1 MKKQTVVM
9 IVVLALLLIVAGCF
23 GIYYVGYKNDKKTE
37 NTELFS
43 CMPSEI
49 VEYSVNDGETAYKL
63 VKKDDMWSVA
73 DNSVAVLDQKKV
85 QDVVNSASRIVYLG
99 VLKKRDIKG
108 FEVIDIQSLD
118 LKLKDGTEVNFKFVG
133 VKDGICAVRMNDSEE
148 IYSVR
153 KSVWDILV
161 AKLDNFRVAL
171 VFEELKNIDEKISY
185 YSFTD
190 YDKTKTVVRTKT
202 AAEISASKSNRYMM
216 DAPYKKQVDDE
227 KFEQQIAVKISQIAA
242 AQYVDDFPENLED
255 YGLDEESRAVL
266 HFRWGD
272 AEETLY
278 LGTDLGGKV
287 HAIKNGQDGVFVIN
301 SSQLEFL
308 QTEPFY
314 ILESGILKSDTENI
328 YKVAVRTKDETF
340 DITSSGRN
348 GNNGQFF
355 VNGKVASEAAFST
368 ALEKL
373 SDVKIFSEL
382 ATVPEDTRDIV
393 IDVYFDNHTGVQTIS
408 LAAVGDKEYAAFING
423 KAEFAVKRETVEALI
438 EELEDISKNPMKID
452 EKG

>member
-9 IVVLALLLIVAGCF
+9 IVVLALLLLVAGCF
-23 GIYYVGYKNDKKTE
+23 GIHYGGYKNNKKTE

-49 VEYSVNDGETAYKL
+49 VEYSVNDGETAYRL
-63 VKKDDMWSVA
+63 VKEDSVWSVA

-85 QDVVNSASRIVYLG
+85 QDVVNSASRVVSLG
-99 VLKKRDIKG
+99 VLKKRDLKG
-108 FEVIDIQSLD
+108 FEVTNVQSLG
-118 LKLKDGTEVNFKFVG
+118 LKLKDGTEIGFKFVG
-133 VKDGICAVRMNDSEE
+133 VKDGMCAVRMNDSQE

-153 KSVWDILV
+153 KSVWDILIT
-161 AKLDNFRVAL
+161 KLDNFRVAL

-202 AAEISASKSNRYMM
+202 ANEISASKSNRYMM
-216 DAPYKKQVDDE
+216 ESPYKKQVDDE

-255 YGLDEESRAVL
+255 YGLDKESRAIL

-272 AEETLY
+272 KEETLY
-278 LGTDLGGKV
+278 LGTDIGGKV

-314 ILESGILKSDTENI
+314 ILESGILEADTEHI
-328 YKVAVRTKDETF
+328 YKVAVKTKGATF
-340 DITSSGRN
+340 DITSSGRDRN
-348 GNNGQFF
+348 DGHFF
-355 VNGKVASEAAFST
+355 VNGKVASKAAFSSV
-368 ALEKL
+368 LEKL
-373 SDVKIFSEL
+373 KDVKIFSEL
-382 ATVPEDTRDIV
+382 TTVPQNTKDIV

-408 LAAVGDKEYAAFING
+408 LVALGDKEYASFING
-423 KAEFAVKRETVEALI
+423 KAGFAIKRETIETLI

>member
-9 IVVLALLLIVAGCF
+9 IVVLALLLLVAGCF
-23 GIYYVGYKNDKKTE
+23 GIYYVGYMNNKKTE

-49 VEYSVNDGETAYKL
+49 VEYSVNDGENAYRL
-63 VKKDDMWSVA
+63 VKEDNVWSVA

-85 QDVVNSASRIVYLG
+85 QDVVNSASRIVSLG
-99 VLKKRDIKG
+99 VLKKRDLKG
-108 FEVIDIQSLD
+108 FEVTNVQSLG
-118 LKLKDGTEVNFKFVG
+118 LKLKDGTEIGFKFVG
-133 VKDGICAVRMNDSEE
+133 VNDGICAVRMNDSEE

-153 KSVWDILV
+153 KSVWDILIT
-161 AKLDNFRVAL
+161 KLDSFRVAL
-171 VFEELKNIDEKISY
+171 VFEELKSIDEKISY

-216 DAPYKKQVDDE
+216 ESPYEKQVDDE
-227 KFEQQIAVKISQIAA
+227 KFEQQIAVKISQIVA

-255 YGLDEESRAVL
+255 YGLDKESRAVL

-272 AEETLY
+272 KEETLY
-278 LGTDLGGKV
+278 LGTDIGGKV

-314 ILESGILKSDTENI
+314 ILEPGILKSDMEHI
-328 YKVAVRTKDETF
+328 YKVTVRTKDTNF
-340 DITSSGRN
+340 AITSSGRN

-355 VNGKVASEAAFST
+355 VNGKVASKVAFESV
-368 ALEKL
+368 LEKL
-373 SDVKIFSEL
+373 RDVEIFSEL
-382 ATVPEDTRDIV
+382 MTTPQNTKDIV
-393 IDVYFDNHTGVQTIS
+393 IDVYFDNQTGMQTIS
-408 LAAVGDKEYAAFING
+408 LAAVGDKEYGAFING
-423 KAEFAVKRETVEALI
+423 KAEFAVKCEAVDALL
-438 EELEDISKNPMKID
+438 EELKELSKNPMKID

>member
-9 IVVLALLLIVAGCF
+9 IVVLALLLLVAGCF
-23 GIYYVGYKNDKKTE
+23 GIYYIGYNSNKKTE
-37 NTELFS
+37 NAELFS

-63 VKKDDMWSVA
+63 VKEDNVWTVA

-85 QDVVNSASRIVYLG
+85 QDVVNSASRIVSLG
-99 VLKKRDIKG
+99 VLKKRDIKD
-108 FEVIDIQSLD
+108 FEVIDIQSLG
-118 LKLKDGTEVNFKFVG
+118 LKLKDGSTVGFKFVG

-153 KSVWDILV
+153 KSVWDILI

-190 YDKTKTVVRTKT
+190 YDKSKTVVRTKT
-202 AAEISASKSNRYMM
+202 ASEISASKSNRYMM
-216 DAPYKKQVDDE
+216 ETPYKKQIDDE

-255 YGLDEESRAVL
+255 YGLDEKSRAIL

-278 LGTDLGGKV
+278 LGTEIGGKI
-287 HAIKNGQDGVFVIN
+287 HAIKKGQDGVFVIN
-301 SSQLEFL
+301 AQQLEFL

-314 ILESGILKSDTENI
+314 ILESGILKSDTEHI
-328 YKVAVRTKDETF
+328 YKVLVRTKDETF

-355 VNGKVASEAAFST
+355 VNGKVASKAAFN
-368 ALEKL
+368 AVLEKL
-373 SDVKIFSEL
+373 GDVKIFSEL
-382 ATVPEDTRDIV
+382 TTVPQNTRDIV
-393 IDVYFDNHTGVQTIS
+393 IDVYFDNQTGVQTVS
-408 LAAVGDKEYAAFING
+408 LAAIGDKEYAAFVNG
-423 KAEFAVKRETVEALI
+423 KAEFAVKRENIEALV
-438 EELEDISKNPMKID
+438 EELKDISKNPMKID